1 MGFFSEIVESILLT
15 EGVPVGKVNDA
26 IDRTYEV
33 EINYRTDGKD
43 EATGKRVIQPVA
55 YGLTKAG
62 NPVIRAFQPYG
73 DTTSKIPSWKFFR
86 LDRII
91 GWKPKFKQKFTE
103 APPGMH
109 NADGN
114 FNPNGDK
121 TMSVVY
127 NIAQFGNKKQRPN
140 TQVAD
145 NGGPVEKDKLKKKHY
160 SYKDN
165 ETIKKLD
172 GLKKQLENPVYISD
186 IIKKD
191 ADDKEI
197 QKVGTGPV
205 QKQNT
210 TSQRHI
216 SYKDNDAIKKLDG
229 IRKQLEQPTV
239 YAPGYGKKQ
248 TQQVQTGPVQK
259 QETASDKLSAIDKEL
274 SGDTK
279 QPATSGPVQ
288 KTQQLYNV
296 GDKVPQSVLDDWQK
310 EQERR
315 KQNKYG
321 KRFK

>member
-1 MGFFSEIVESILLT
+1 MGFFSEIVESVLLT

-91 GWKPKFKQKFTE
+91 GWKPKYKSVFRE

-109 NADGN
+109 NAEGE

-121 TMSVVY
+121 TMSIVY
-127 NIAQFGNKKQRPN
+127 NIAQFGNKPKRPN
-140 TQVAD
+140 VQVAD
-145 NGGPVEKDKLKKKHY
+145 NGGPVEKEKIKKKHY

-165 ETIKKLD
+165 ETLKKLD

-186 IIKKD
+186 ILKKG
-191 ADDKEI
+191 ADEKEI
-197 QKVGTGPV
+197 EQTGTGPI
-205 QKQNT
+205 QKQET
-210 TSQRHI
+210 GPRPQRYI

-229 IRKQLEQPTV
+229 IKKQLENPV
-239 YAPGYGKKQ
+239 YAPGYGKPK
-248 TQQVQTGPVQK
+248 TQAQSGPVQK
-259 QETASDKLSAIDKEL
+259 QETASEKLSAISKEL
-274 SGDTK
+274 DGEVK
-279 QPATSGPVQ
+279 EPAASGPVQ
-288 KTQQLYNV
+288 KTSQQLYNV
-296 GDKVPQSVLDDWQK
+296 GDKVPQSVLDNWK
-310 EQERR
+310 LEKERR
-315 KQNKYG
+315 KK
-321 KRFK
+321 

>member
-1 MGFFSEIVESILLT
+1 MRHILAITLFFAILLT
-15 EGVPVGKVNDA
+15 SCVQSDVVLKSSPHIKTFTFKSHKEVPGIENIQFKADSA
-26 IDRTYEV
+26 ILQ
-33 EINYRTDGKD
+33 N
-43 EATGKRVIQPVA
+43 
-55 YGLTKAG
+55 
-62 NPVIRAFQPYG
+62 
-73 DTTSKIPSWKFFR
+73 S
-86 LDRII
+86 
-91 GWKPKFKQKFTE
+91 
-103 APPGMH
+103 
-109 NADGN
+109 
-114 FNPNGDK
+114 
-121 TMSVVY
+121 
-127 NIAQFGNKKQRPN
+127 
-140 TQVAD
+140 
-145 NGGPVEKDKLKKKHY
+145 EKDKLKKKHY

-186 IIKKD
+186 IIKKG

-229 IRKQLEQPTV
+229 IRRQLEQPTV

-288 KTQQLYNV
+288 KT
-296 GDKVPQSVLDDWQK
+296 
-310 EQERR
+310 
-315 KQNKYG
+315 
-321 KRFK
+321 